1 MCGIIGYLGKKEAA
15 PLLLEGLRRLE
26 YRGYD
31 SSGLS
36 VVDIDNKAV
45 TLKAVGKIDN
55 LADLLKKKKPE
66 GNWGIGHSRWATHG
80 AVTEKNAHPHFDCRK
95 NIFLVHNG
103 IIENY
108 RQLKEKLI
116 KEGHKFVSETDTEI
130 LAHLIE
136 KFSTRIAQSS
146 PLARGTQTRP
156 PELNTKLEEAVI
168 KALKLVKGTYGLAII
183 SREDPQKI
191 VVARNSSPILIGVG
205 NNDEYI
211 VASDASAILAHTKK
225 VIYLNDGEIAIITPK
240 GISFTNLAREN
251 FLKKTE
257 ILDWDLSPRQTRIS
271 AKGTKKYQSSLWCG
285 GLEKVQKNGY
295 PHFMLKEIFEQPEA
309 LRNSM
314 AGRLIEKEGLAKLGG
329 LENIQDKLRE
339 IERLIIV
346 ACGTA
351 CFAGLVGEYMLE
363 EYASIPTE
371 VELGSEFRYRKPIL
385 DKKTALLC
393 ISQSGETADTLAAL
407 REAQRKGI
415 LTLGIVN
422 VVGSSISR
430 ETEAG
435 VYNHIGPE
443 MAVAST
449 KAFTS
454 QLIILAL
461 LTLFLGRQRQM
472 SLVMGQRIVKEI
484 KRLPDLAEKILKQ
497 APKIKKLAKKYYRS
511 KNFLF
516 LGRKYNYPI
525 ALEAALKLKEISY
538 IHAEGYAAGEMK
550 HGSIALIDKKFP
562 TFGLAFSD
570 SVYEKTVS
578 NLEEIKAR
586 GGPILV
592 LATEGNKEIKKL
604 TNDVI
609 YIPKTLEMLTPI
621 LSVVP
626 LQLFAYYCS
635 ALKGLDVDKPRN
647 LAKSVTVE

>member
-1 MCGIIGYLGKKEAA
+1 MCGIVAYLGKKEAS
-15 PLLLEGLRRLE
+15 PLILEGLKRLE

-31 SSGLS
+31 SAGIS
-36 VVDIDNKAV
+36 VADKNNKIT
-45 TLKAVGKIDN
+45 TLKTVGKIDN
-55 LADLLKKKKPE
+55 LVSLAEKRKPK
-66 GNWGIGHSRWATHG
+66 GCWGIGHTRWATHG
-80 AVTEKNAHPHFDCRK
+80 RVSKENAHPHWDCRK

-108 RQLKEKLI
+108 RELKEKLT
-116 KEGHKFVSETDTEI
+116 KEGHKFLSETDTEV

-136 KFSTRIAQSS
+136 KFFRS
-146 PLARGTQTRP
+146 
-156 PELNTKLEEAVI
+156 NLEEAVI
-168 KALKLVKGTYGLAII
+168 KALKLIKGTYGLAVI
-183 SREDPQKI
+183 SRNDPEKI
-191 VVARNSSPILIGVG
+191 VAARNSSPILVGVSDG
-205 NNDEYI
+205 EGI

-225 VIYLNDGEIAIITPK
+225 VVYLNDGEIAIITPK

-251 FLKKTE
+251 LLKKAE
-257 ILDWDLSPRQTRIS
+257 VLEWN
-271 AKGTKKYQSSLWCG
+271 
-285 GLEKVQKNGY
+285 LEKAQKAGY

-309 LRNSM
+309 LKNSM

-339 IERLIIV
+339 VERLIIV

-351 CFAGLVGEYMLE
+351 YFAGLAGEYMLE
-363 EYASIPTE
+363 EYAGIPVE
-371 VELGSEFRYRKPIL
+371 VEFASEFRYRKPIL

-407 REAQRKGI
+407 KEVKRKGI

-422 VVGSSISR
+422 VVGSTISR

-454 QLIILAL
+454 QLCVLAL
-461 LTLFLGRQRQM
+461 LALFLARQRQM
-472 SLVMGQRIVKEI
+472 SLVMGQRIAKEI
-484 KRLPDLAEKILKQ
+484 KRLPDLVEKILKQ
-497 APKIKKLAKKYYRS
+497 APLVKKLAKKYYQS

-525 ALEAALKLKEISY
+525 ALEGALKLKEISY
-538 IHAEGYAAGEMK
+538 IHAEGYGAGEMK
-550 HGSIALIDKKFP
+550 HGPLALIDKNFP

-570 SVYEKTVS
+570 SVYEKMIS

-586 GGPILV
+586 GGPILA
-592 LATEGNKEIKKL
+592 LATEGNKEIKKI
-604 TNDVI
+604 TQDII
-609 YIPKTLEMLTPI
+609 YLPKTLEMLMPI

-635 ALKGLDVDKPRN
+635 VLKGLDVDKPRN